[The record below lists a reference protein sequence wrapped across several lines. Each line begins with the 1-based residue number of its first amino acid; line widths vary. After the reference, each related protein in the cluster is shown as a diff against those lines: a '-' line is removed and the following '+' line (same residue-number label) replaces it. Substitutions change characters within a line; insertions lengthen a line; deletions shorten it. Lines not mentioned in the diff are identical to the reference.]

1 MLPKDFILAQI
12 MFLARYTDYGEYMT
26 NLPFSSSQA
35 LFVHGGSKK
44 PYTDFFFYY
53 YYYYYFF
60 LIFNLFF

>member
-44 PYTDFFFYY
+44 PYTDFFIIIII
-53 YYYYYFF
+53 F
-60 LIFNLFF
+60 LFSSLHLKNF